1 MTMQVLTPS
10 KDIAF
15 PLKRWEYI
23 SHRLLRKGEPFL
35 VDQNI
40 APLFEH
46 MRRNGMDPGPIT
58 EIEDRT
64 PSDPD
69 SVRRMLILFPGYLS
83 EVVQMKACL
92 QCMKPSFPNLQH
104 IAFASSTTD
113 AQVLM
118 DDVHPIGYELAVV
131 DFPVS
136 LRLAESYD
144 TWVSFGPDAR
154 RESVIHMGALNRD
167 SPHADLFVDHGT
179 VSALRAFIRGNWDTK
194 VGIRIY
200 SDEHYRSWYPEHAYV
215 TMLGLAEQ
223 GFDCYIIGEPSQRVR
238 FKGDDGEEMLLWG
251 DGIYD
256 TCGLL
261 TSIGEVIAF
270 ASLMDVIVAPDSDL
284 LHIAGCMEVP
294 AVGIFGLSDG
304 AARTQQ
310 YPCVRV
316 MQGDLE
322 CSPCNGGPNPSCQAP
337 WCDAIAKIHPERII
351 EEVVKLCN

>member
-1 MTMQVLTPS
+1 MQVLTPS

-58 EIEDRT
+58 EVEDHCYHYT
-64 PSDPD
+64 TD
-69 SVRRMLILFPGYLS
+69 VRKVLLLFPGYLS
-83 EVVQMKACL
+83 EVVQIKAGL
-92 QCMKPSFPNLQH
+92 ERMKPSFPNLEH

-113 AQVLM
+113 AQVL
-118 DDVHPIGYELAVV
+118 DGSYEYDLAVI

-144 TWVSFGPDAR
+144 TWISFTPDAR
-154 RESVIHMGALNRD
+154 RESVIPMCAIGEENNHAHLRVHEGSLAAVSTFIQPTGNR
-167 SPHADLFVDHGT
+167 
-179 VSALRAFIRGNWDTK
+179 RA
-194 VGIRIY
+194 GIRIY

-238 FKGDDGEEMLLWG
+238 FKGEDGEEILLWG
-251 DGIYD
+251 EGIYD

-270 ASLMDVIVAPDSDL
+270 ASMMDVIVAPDSDL
-284 LHIAGCMEVP
+284 LHIAGCLEVP
-294 AVGIFGLSDG
+294 TVGLFGLSDG
-304 AARTQQ
+304 VARTQQ
-310 YPCVRV
+310 YPTVRV

-322 CSPCNGGPNPSCQAP
+322 CCPCNAVGTPECSAP

-351 EEVVKLCN
+351 EEVCDVCR